1 MINIV
6 ISLLGQLS
14 LLFWASFSQAAER
27 AERYEATIEEL
38 TARIKNVSTS
48 VCNLCWFI
56 IFLFVF

>member
-38 TARIKNVSTS
+38 TARIKNV
-48 VCNLCWFI
+48 
-56 IFLFVF
+56 